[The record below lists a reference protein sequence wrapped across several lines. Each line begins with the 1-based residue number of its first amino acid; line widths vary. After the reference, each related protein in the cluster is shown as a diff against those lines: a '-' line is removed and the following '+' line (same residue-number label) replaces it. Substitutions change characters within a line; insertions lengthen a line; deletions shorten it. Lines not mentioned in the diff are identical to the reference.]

1 MYNLGS
7 PTKDGPQASCF
18 GSMESYPLGRKKV
31 PAMEIIFKKDERG
44 NGQW

>member
-18 GSMESYPLGRKKV
+18 GSMESYPLGCKKV